1 MSVHASEI
9 SSIIKDKIAN
19 ADVEVDVS
27 EVGRVLSVGD
37 GIAHVYGLDKVQS
50 NELVEFESGVKGMAL
65 NLEEDNVGV
74 VIFGSDE
81 SIKEGDIVKRT
92 DKIVIGVV
100 LVCILFVCFLYTNNE
115 IGVTSSKLETDI
127 RSSQKI
133 KDDWTVDGSVSSTM
147 AAYISYP
154 QDLSDHSFSVYV
166 NRPGLSFGY
175 FFRGGGKLSGVQRG
189 IAEYTVEGYNER
201 AFISMNQQQ
210 VTQLEIDDGNTIQ
223 VLDIDSNKP
232 FAIVLPI
239 NAGTITFYD
248 VNGNTVEYWNNSL

>member
-1 MSVHASEI
+1 MEDSYI
-9 SSIIKDKIAN
+9 LGIKRNGVSLKI
-19 ADVEVDVS
+19 DT
-27 EVGRVLSVGD
+27 LT
-37 GIAHVYGLDKVQS
+37 
-50 NELVEFESGVKGMAL
+50 FESDQSGY
-65 NLEEDNVGV
+65 E
-74 VIFGSDE
+74 
-81 SIKEGDIVKRT
+81 
-92 DKIVIGVV
+92 
-100 LVCILFVCFLYTNNE
+100 
-115 IGVTSSKLETDI
+115 
-127 RSSQKI
+127 
-133 KDDWTVDGSVSSTM
+133 
-147 AAYISYP
+147 YISNT
-154 QDLSDHSFSVYV
+154 HSFSVYV

>member
-1 MSVHASEI
+1 MIMLMVVSV
-9 SSIIKDKIAN
+9 IINCCLSLVTTPIFLT
-19 ADVEVDVS
+19 VVY
-27 EVGRVLSVGD
+27 RYCHIHLSVFYFNTRLLSMI
-37 GIAHVYGLDKVQS
+37 GI
-50 NELVEFESGVKGMAL
+50 LV
-65 NLEEDNVGV
+65 
-74 VIFGSDE
+74 
-81 SIKEGDIVKRT
+81 
-92 DKIVIGVV
+92 
-100 LVCILFVCFLYTNNE
+100 VCILFVCFLYTNNE
-115 IGVTSSKLETDI
+115 IGVTSSKLEADI

-175 FFRGGGKLSGVQRG
+175 FFRGGGILSGIQRG
-189 IAEYTVEGYNER
+189 IVEFTVEGYNER

-239 NAGTITFYD
+239 SAGTITFYD